1 VYIAKVPGH
10 EGWNTF
16 CPRCKKMIIQRTGY
30 MIGEIHLK
38 GGKCGYCG
46 KPVPGIWA

>member
-1 VYIAKVPGH
+1 
-10 EGWNTF
+10 
-16 CPRCKKMIIQRTGY
+16 
-30 MIGEIHLK
+30 MIGEMHLK